1 MKGERMRGR
10 SKGGRFFFVNET
22 RVATIA
28 TLGSVSGWSSRF
40 WRKVVKICD

>member
-10 SKGGRFFFVNET
+10 SKGGRSFFVNET
-22 RVATIA
+22 QVATIA

-40 WRKVVKICD
+40 WRKVVEIFD

>member
-22 RVATIA
+22 GVA

-40 WRKVVKICD
+40 WRKVVEIFD